1 MATKYDAS
9 SIIVIKNDRDRV
21 RQSPNMYIPNRSS
34 AGFIHCL
41 GELWDNSF
49 DEVTIPDSA
58 GNTITITFDVK
69 TREFTVTDD
78 GRGIPHEKLYDA
90 LTVLAASGKF
100 NNSENSAYL
109 ASGGAFG
116 HGLTAVLAL
125 SKYFK
130 CISTRNGKM
139 LGYEFVDGLKTNE
152 ISGKAKGHG
161 TTTTVILDPKFVD
174 GSEVTQGD
182 IHKRLEEKSYIFPN
196 INITFTVLNNG
207 KEVKT
212 HHYGGKTIVDR
223 VEKWKPA
230 TGIIEIH
237 DTRKATFLRS
247 IADENL
253 TTEKIKI
260 DLAMAFSEN
269 VLDGDPADFII
280 SYCNTIK
287 TYEGGMHVEG
297 VKLGVQKWFKD
308 KVQPNLK
315 GNDKDLQIIP
325 TDMVAGLCAFV
336 AVSLST
342 PEFRGQEKTQLS
354 NPEVKNV
361 VRDAVYEALCNA
373 KPSVVNPMIDFIKRV
388 ARGRLASKKT
398 RKKDVGNAFSKDNI
412 EKFIDIVYNMNTV
425 SPEIIICEGD
435 SASNCAATARD
446 PNNQAIYS
454 IKKPANIFDEDTE
467 SVTRTVTVFN
477 DLLDICGVQPGK
489 KCVPEESVMKHVLL
503 LSDGDVDG
511 DGIAISAIALFAKHC
526 KPMVDA
532 GMIGRILPPAYAIPV
547 GKGKYEYVHTQRE
560 FFNVIMK
567 RFVKDTTVKFKKKEL
582 SKKELNDLLSNN
594 FVYDLKLE
602 KLANRYCCE
611 PKFMEYIAW
620 CYHGEEKDQKK
631 SYWMN
636 TLKRY
641 EGIHVIME
649 DKMLV
654 IDGDLIGY
662 DHINLPFDEYFN
674 RFVHRFKKY
683 QSNNADI
690 YGYEIN
696 DEKDKSL
703 YDVIHAMRKYI
714 PNGVQRFKGLGELE
728 PDQLRELC
736 MDPDKRT
743 VVIMKFNDYEEDMR
757 KISVIMS
764 TKKEYVEARAKLL
777 QSISASD
784 LDLDT

>member
-1 MATKYDAS
+1 MATKYDAG
-9 SIIVIKNDRDRV
+9 SIVVIKNDRDRV
-21 RQSPNMYIPNRSS
+21 RQSPNMYIPNRGS

-49 DEVTIPDSA
+49 DEVSIPDSV
-58 GNTITITFDVK
+58 GNTINLTFDTK

-78 GRGIPHEKLYDA
+78 GRGIPHERLYDA

-100 NNSENSAYL
+100 NNDENSAYL
-109 ASGGAFG
+109 ASGGSFG
-116 HGLTAVLAL
+116 HGMTVTLAL

-161 TTTTVILDPKFVD
+161 TTTTIILDPKFVD

-230 TGIIEIH
+230 TNIIEIH
-237 DTRKATFLRS
+237 DTRKATFLKS
-247 IADENL
+247 IADESL

-336 AVSLST
+336 AVSLSA

-425 SPEIIICEGD
+425 SPEIIICEGFV
-435 SASNCAATARD
+435 AR
-446 PNNQAIYS
+446 
-454 IKKPANIFDEDTE
+454 
-467 SVTRTVTVFN
+467 
-477 DLLDICGVQPGK
+477 
-489 KCVPEESVMKHVLL
+489 
-503 LSDGDVDG
+503 
-511 DGIAISAIALFAKHC
+511 
-526 KPMVDA
+526 
-532 GMIGRILPPAYAIPV
+532 
-547 GKGKYEYVHTQRE
+547 
-560 FFNVIMK
+560 
-567 RFVKDTTVKFKKKEL
+567 
-582 SKKELNDLLSNN
+582 
-594 FVYDLKLE
+594 
-602 KLANRYCCE
+602 
-611 PKFMEYIAW
+611 
-620 CYHGEEKDQKK
+620 
-631 SYWMN
+631 
-636 TLKRY
+636 
-641 EGIHVIME
+641 
-649 DKMLV
+649 
-654 IDGDLIGY
+654 
-662 DHINLPFDEYFN
+662 
-674 RFVHRFKKY
+674 
-683 QSNNADI
+683 
-690 YGYEIN
+690 
-696 DEKDKSL
+696 
-703 YDVIHAMRKYI
+703 
-714 PNGVQRFKGLGELE
+714 
-728 PDQLRELC
+728 
-736 MDPDKRT
+736 
-743 VVIMKFNDYEEDMR
+743 
-757 KISVIMS
+757 
-764 TKKEYVEARAKLL
+764 
-777 QSISASD
+777 
-784 LDLDT
+784 